1 MANATPGSSS
11 HTDTGSLKRALS
23 DGEGSTGSYKR
34 QREREREPR
43 DWRDVHLN
51 RGGGGGGS
59 GRRRGGEGRRDSH
72 RDRDRDRDRD
82 RERDRERDRDRNRG
96 SGKDRDRDSDRRR
109 DRSPRKRTPPG
120 EKEEGEISPR
130 PRSGSVATPP
140 PATPTPAPTP
150 MEVDPERELDLLPS
164 PPPVEQTLAE
174 RRARRAAILAR
185 HAASAPNSNPG
196 STVDAGASPSP
207 IRTKLTRSPQDT
219 PTPSSLR
226 ARRHLDRSRSKRR
239 RILLSPS
246 QTHLERH
253 LLPHQEQDDAQAQV
267 NAADYDPSLD
277 RREDEVRR
285 VKGQVALAPK
295 RRRRRKRKKKDEV
308 DDMFAFA
315 GAKPK
320 TKKKKRAGT
329 ATKAKLTKAAQ
340 QHVQLHSDTAADA
353 EGYYTVILGEV
364 LVAPP
369 TTAGEKGE
377 RYQVYA
383 TVGKGM
389 FAIVVRARVLPEGED
404 AGNEVKEGR
413 EVAIKIVRAQE
424 VMHRAGLKESAIL
437 QKLQTADPED
447 KKHIVRLE
455 RTFEHRGHLCLV
467 FESLSMNL
475 RDVVKRFGKDVGL
488 NIRAVRAYAHQL
500 FLALGHLRK
509 LGVMHADIKPD
520 NILVNDAKTMLK
532 LCDLG
537 SASDAAEN
545 EITPYLVSRFYR
557 APEIILGVPYDPAL
571 DIWSVGCTLY
581 ELYTGKILFPGRS
594 NNQMLLHMMELKGR
608 FNGKMIKR
616 AKFGEVYFDEMGGFE
631 SVEKEKGSGN
641 DVIRKVHIS
650 KPARDLR
657 ARLLPSGS
665 ARLGEEETN
674 VLLHFVDL
682 LDRCLALDPARRI
695 TPREALAHPFI
706 RGATK

>member
-1 MANATPGSSS
+1 MFSF
-11 HTDTGSLKRALS
+11 
-23 DGEGSTGSYKR
+23 
-34 QREREREPR
+34 
-43 DWRDVHLN
+43 
-51 RGGGGGGS
+51 S
-59 GRRRGGEGRRDSH
+59 G
-72 RDRDRDRDRD
+72 
-82 RERDRERDRDRNRG
+82 
-96 SGKDRDRDSDRRR
+96 
-109 DRSPRKRTPPG
+109 
-120 EKEEGEISPR
+120 
-130 PRSGSVATPP
+130 
-140 PATPTPAPTP
+140 
-150 MEVDPERELDLLPS
+150 
-164 PPPVEQTLAE
+164 
-174 RRARRAAILAR
+174 
-185 HAASAPNSNPG
+185 
-196 STVDAGASPSP
+196 
-207 IRTKLTRSPQDT
+207 
-219 PTPSSLR
+219 
-226 ARRHLDRSRSKRR
+226 
-239 RILLSPS
+239 
-246 QTHLERH
+246 
-253 LLPHQEQDDAQAQV
+253 
-267 NAADYDPSLD
+267 
-277 RREDEVRR
+277 
-285 VKGQVALAPK
+285 
-295 RRRRRKRKKKDEV
+295 
-308 DDMFAFA
+308 
-315 GAKPK
+315 PK
-320 TKKKKRAGT
+320 TKKTGKKK
-329 ATKAKLTKAAQ
+329 ATVVKEKVSQ
-340 QHVQLHSDTAADA
+340 QLQRHALHSDTAADA

-369 TTAGEKGE
+369 TPTGEKGE

-383 TVGKGM
+383 SVGRGM
-389 FAIVVRARVLPEGED
+389 FAVVVRARVLPEGEE
-404 AGNEVKEGR
+404 GKEGKEGGR

-437 QKLQTADPED
+437 TKLQVADPED

-467 FESLSMNL
+467 FESMSMNL

-500 FLALGHLRK
+500 FIALGHLRK

-616 AKFGEVYFDEMGGFE
+616 AKFGDVYFDDMGGFE
-631 SVEKEKGSGN
+631 SVEKEKASGN

-657 ARLLPSGS
+657 ARLLPSGGA
-665 ARLGEEETN
+665 ARLGDEETN

-706 RGATK
+706 RGSTK

>member
-1 MANATPGSSS
+1 
-11 HTDTGSLKRALS
+11 
-23 DGEGSTGSYKR
+23 
-34 QREREREPR
+34 
-43 DWRDVHLN
+43 
-51 RGGGGGGS
+51 
-59 GRRRGGEGRRDSH
+59 
-72 RDRDRDRDRD
+72 
-82 RERDRERDRDRNRG
+82 
-96 SGKDRDRDSDRRR
+96 
-109 DRSPRKRTPPG
+109 
-120 EKEEGEISPR
+120 
-130 PRSGSVATPP
+130 
-140 PATPTPAPTP
+140 
-150 MEVDPERELDLLPS
+150 MEVDTERELELVPS

-185 HAASAPNSNPG
+185 HAHSASDSNPG
-196 STVDAGASPSP
+196 STGPLTGASTAVSTPVEVGANGSTPTLPIQGLDLNGLGSIPAAQIQALDLNGHGPSTPAKQPSRSPSP
-207 IRTKLTRSPQDT
+207 AQD
-219 PTPSSLR
+219 
-226 ARRHLDRSRSKRR
+226 
-239 RILLSPS
+239 
-246 QTHLERH
+246 
-253 LLPHQEQDDAQAQV
+253 QEQEQEQQFTLAKPDSPGKPQKAQTGAQREEDDGQAQV

-277 RREDEVRR
+277 RREDEFRR
-285 VKGQVALAPK
+285 VHAAPGLPAGDEEEEEAEEEDE
-295 RRRRRKRKKKDEV
+295 DEV

-315 GAKPK
+315 GPK
-320 TKKKKRAGT
+320 TKKAGGKK
-329 ATKAKLTKAAQ
+329 KAKAGAAKAKAQ
-340 QHVQLHSDTAADA
+340 QQQPALHSDTAADA

-364 LVAPP
+364 LVAPSTP
-369 TTAGEKGE
+369 AGEKGE

-383 TVGKGM
+383 SVGRGM
-389 FAIVVRARVLPEGED
+389 FAVVVRARVLADGEEG
-404 AGNEVKEGR
+404 KEGR

-437 QKLQTADPED
+437 TKLQLADPED

-467 FESLSMNL
+467 FESMSMNL

-500 FLALGHLRK
+500 FLGLGHLRK
-509 LGVMHADIKPD
+509 LSVIHADIKPD

-557 APEIILGVPYDPAL
+557 APEIILGVPYDAAL

-608 FNGKMIKR
+608 FHAKMLKR
-616 AKFGEVYFDEMGGFE
+616 ARFGDVYFDEMGGFE
-631 SVEKEKGSGN
+631 SVEREKGSGN
-641 DVIRKVHIS
+641 DVVRKVHIS

-657 ARLLPSGS
+657 ARLLPSGGA

-706 RGATK
+706 RGSTKA

>member
-1 MANATPGSSS
+1 
-11 HTDTGSLKRALS
+11 
-23 DGEGSTGSYKR
+23 
-34 QREREREPR
+34 
-43 DWRDVHLN
+43 
-51 RGGGGGGS
+51 
-59 GRRRGGEGRRDSH
+59 
-72 RDRDRDRDRD
+72 
-82 RERDRERDRDRNRG
+82 
-96 SGKDRDRDSDRRR
+96 
-109 DRSPRKRTPPG
+109 
-120 EKEEGEISPR
+120 
-130 PRSGSVATPP
+130 
-140 PATPTPAPTP
+140 
-150 MEVDPERELDLLPS
+150 
-164 PPPVEQTLAE
+164 
-174 RRARRAAILAR
+174 
-185 HAASAPNSNPG
+185 
-196 STVDAGASPSP
+196 
-207 IRTKLTRSPQDT
+207 
-219 PTPSSLR
+219 
-226 ARRHLDRSRSKRR
+226 
-239 RILLSPS
+239 
-246 QTHLERH
+246 
-253 LLPHQEQDDAQAQV
+253 
-267 NAADYDPSLD
+267 
-277 RREDEVRR
+277 
-285 VKGQVALAPK
+285 
-295 RRRRRKRKKKDEV
+295 
-308 DDMFAFA
+308 MFSFA
-315 GAKPK
+315 GPK
-320 TKKKKRAGT
+320 TKKKGGKKKK
-329 ATKAKLTKAAQ
+329 TKVKVPQQQQQ
-340 QHVQLHSDTAADA
+340 QHALHSDTAADA

-369 TTAGEKGE
+369 TPAGEKGE

-383 TVGKGM
+383 SVGRGM
-389 FAIVVRARVLPEGED
+389 FAVVVRARVLPEGED
-404 AGNEVKEGR
+404 GKESREGGR

-437 QKLQTADPED
+437 TKLQLADPED

-467 FESLSMNL
+467 FESMSMNL

-537 SASDAAEN
+537 SASDAADN

-594 NNQMLLHMMELKGR
+594 NNQMLLLMMELKGR

-616 AKFGEVYFDEMGGFE
+616 ARFGEVYFDEMGGFE
-631 SVEKEKGSGN
+631 SVEREKGSGN

-657 ARLLPSGS
+657 ARLMPSGG
-665 ARLGEEETN
+665 ARLGDEETG
-674 VLLHFVDL
+674 VLMHFVDL

-706 RGATK
+706 RGSTK

>member
-1 MANATPGSSS
+1 
-11 HTDTGSLKRALS
+11 
-23 DGEGSTGSYKR
+23 
-34 QREREREPR
+34 
-43 DWRDVHLN
+43 
-51 RGGGGGGS
+51 
-59 GRRRGGEGRRDSH
+59 
-72 RDRDRDRDRD
+72 
-82 RERDRERDRDRNRG
+82 
-96 SGKDRDRDSDRRR
+96 
-109 DRSPRKRTPPG
+109 
-120 EKEEGEISPR
+120 
-130 PRSGSVATPP
+130 
-140 PATPTPAPTP
+140 
-150 MEVDPERELDLLPS
+150 MEVDGQELDLVPS

-185 HAASAPNSNPG
+185 HANPASDSNPNSTGPSNGTSATTPAG
-196 STVDAGASPSP
+196 STPGPQLQALDLNDQGPSTPMKQPSRSPSP
-207 IRTKLTRSPQDT
+207 
-219 PTPSSLR
+219 
-226 ARRHLDRSRSKRR
+226 A
-239 RILLSPS
+239 
-246 QTHLERH
+246 
-253 LLPHQEQDDAQAQV
+253 QEQDQEQEQEQFTLAKPDSPGKPLKAPAGAPDDGQTQV

-277 RREDEVRR
+277 RREDEFRR
-285 VKGQVALAPK
+285 VGAPAPVQGEVEVEEEEE
-295 RRRRRKRKKKDEV
+295 DEEDV

-315 GAKPK
+315 GP
-320 TKKKKRAGT
+320 KKKKTGEKKKVKSGA
-329 ATKAKLTKAAQ
+329 AKPGAQ
-340 QHVQLHSDTAADA
+340 QQAPALHSDTAADA

-364 LVAPP
+364 LTAPP
-369 TTAGEKGE
+369 TLTGEKGE

-383 TVGKGM
+383 SIGRGM
-389 FAIVVRARVLPEGED
+389 FAVVVRARVLSDEEG
-404 AGNEVKEGR
+404 KEGR

-437 QKLQTADPED
+437 TKLQVADPED
-447 KKHIVRLE
+447 KKHLVRLE

-467 FESLSMNL
+467 FECLSMNL

-509 LGVMHADIKPD
+509 LSVIHADIKPD

-537 SASDAAEN
+537 SAGDAAEN

-557 APEIILGVPYDPAL
+557 APEIILGVPYDAAL
-571 DIWSVGCTLY
+571 DVWSVGCTLY

-608 FNGKMIKR
+608 FHAKMLKR
-616 AKFGEVYFDEMGGFE
+616 ARFGDVYFDEMGGFD

-641 DVIRKVHIS
+641 DVVRKVHIA
-650 KPARDLR
+650 KPTRDMR
-657 ARLLPSGS
+657 ARLMPSGGA

-682 LDRCLALDPARRI
+682 LDKCLSLDPARRI

-706 RGATK
+706 RGSTKT